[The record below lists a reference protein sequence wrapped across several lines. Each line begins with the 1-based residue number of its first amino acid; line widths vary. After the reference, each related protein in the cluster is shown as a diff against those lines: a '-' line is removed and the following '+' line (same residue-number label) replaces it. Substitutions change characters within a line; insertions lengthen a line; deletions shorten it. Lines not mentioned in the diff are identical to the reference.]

1 MKKKNW
7 ERKKKPKPEFWSETS
22 VWCTAQKCGHLE
34 QVKEKD
40 KSQLKSFWWKAIEI
54 EFWEDLGDTNCRT

>member
-40 KSQLKSFWWKAIEI
+40 KSQVINFISDSKLQS
-54 EFWEDLGDTNCRT
+54 EDRNACE